1 MSIVKSEELH
11 NWLGGLNFDVLAW
24 HLYVGDW
31 IEVAIDWVVT
41 VLNTVADLALT
52 AYLLVQAG
60 FDYALQLYYLATD
73 YAVTLINSLQT
84 SIGALAQTFYAVL
97 SAIQDAFYDLVA
109 VTKAQI
115 QSWVLTLL
123 SPLQGLQAAWEDF
136 FAHTLPSLWSW
147 ATHQAWWG
155 QGDTSFPTWWQV
167 AQGTISDQTE
177 VRIAPVRD
185 EVNRQATLWDA
196 VGQLLKD
203 PEAWL
208 LARLEQM
215 VVRFW

>member
-1 MSIVKSEELH
+1 
-11 NWLGGLNFDVLAW
+11 
-24 HLYVGDW
+24 
-31 IEVAIDWVVT
+31 
-41 VLNTVADLALT
+41 
-52 AYLLVQAG
+52 
-60 FDYALQLYYLATD
+60 
-73 YAVTLINSLQT
+73 
-84 SIGALAQTFYAVL
+84 LAQTFYAVL

-123 SPLQGLQAAWEDF
+123 SPLLGLQAAWDDF
-136 FAHTLPSLWSW
+136 WAHTLPSLWSW

-177 VRIAPVRD
+177 TRIAPVRD
-185 EVNRQATLWDA
+185 EVNRQSSMWDA
-196 VGQLLKD
+196 LGQLMTD